1 MKIKSSERLQTDFS
15 ELIKTSGMIIN
26 DTTLPKL
33 NKIEGE
39 WEKFIKGKPINT
51 DIVPKLIYDSWQR
64 SMEYG
69 VDPYLNNR
77 ELAPE
82 EIRQQLL
89 DSKSLVN
96 KFGNIILGLQRM
108 AKKNGSVVQ
117 LFDEEARNIQV
128 LAFSNYYLRQELG
141 MKNIYLAPHDASEAN
156 VGTTSISIA
165 MHENKSVQVF
175 GPEHFN
181 KNLHGTYCSAAPI
194 HNSKGE
200 IIGALNIA
208 SYSYKQNKMDTLMLV
223 TFLARLLD
231 NISFTMDTLNEL
243 GTYDLAINRTIE
255 YLPQGIVYID
265 NNNEIKHY
273 NDKIVDMLG
282 IEKAN
287 AMEELAKFVTSLQG
301 YGVNDYIENKEISL
315 KTSGVKKTFFI
326 SSKRLFDNDSKY
338 EQRVILLEKAQK
350 SNDKSQGNEATYTFN
365 DLIGNNEAF
374 IDAKSMAEKIA
385 ESAASVLLFG
395 ESGSGKELFAQAIHN
410 ASLRKNRPFVAINC
424 GAIPFELVE
433 SELFGYDSG
442 AFTGAL
448 KGGKVGKLETA
459 YEGTLF
465 LDEIESMPLNIQV
478 KLLRALSTNKICR
491 VGGVKEIPIDIRLI
505 SATKKD
511 LLQESDDGNFRED
524 LYYRIST
531 FILNLPALR
540 DRKDDIPIL
549 AKYYIDKFSDDLN
562 LKEIKVDEEFYE
574 VLSYYYWRGNIRE
587 LRNVI
592 ERTMILLGKETKL
605 TKSYLPDKIIKAYNF
620 KNLKNKISLIKS
632 TKDDTSNLIKM
643 SEEIIIEKL
652 LRDENGNLSR
662 VAERMGISRPTL
674 NQKINGNEKLRNKVS
689 MLRANNTK

>member
-1 MKIKSSERLQTDFS
+1 MKVKGSERLQTDFS
-15 ELIKTSGMIIN
+15 ALINTSGLIIN

-51 DIVPKLIYDSWQR
+51 DIVPKLVYESWQR

-77 ELAPE
+77 ELTAE

-117 LFDEEARNIQV
+117 LFDKEARNIQV
-128 LAFSNYYLRQELG
+128 LAFSNYYLRQELD
-141 MKNIYLAPHDASEAN
+141 MKNIYLAPHDASEAT
-156 VGTTSISIA
+156 VGTTAIGIA

-223 TFLARLLD
+223 TFLARLFD

-255 YLPQGIVYID
+255 YLPQGIVYV
-265 NNNEIKHY
+265 NNDNEIKNY

-282 IEKAN
+282 IDRTN
-287 AMEELAKFVTSLQG
+287 AMDELARFVASLQG
-301 YGVNDYIENKEISL
+301 HGVNDYFENREISL
-315 KTSGVKKTFFI
+315 NISGSKKSFFV
-326 SSKRLFDNDSKY
+326 SSKKLFDSDSKY
-338 EQRVILLEKAQK
+338 GQKVILLENAQK
-350 SNDKSQGNEATYTFN
+350 SSDKLLGLEATYTFD

-374 IDAKSMAEKIA
+374 LEAKSLAEKIA
-385 ESAASVLLFG
+385 ESTASVLLFG
-395 ESGSGKELFAQAIHN
+395 ESGTGKELFAQSIHN
-410 ASLRKNRPFVAINC
+410 ASARRDKPFVAINC
-424 GAIPFELVE
+424 GAIPLELVE
-433 SELFGYDSG
+433 SEMFGYESG
-442 AFTGAL
+442 AFTGAA
-448 KGGKVGKLETA
+448 KGGKVGKLEIA
-459 YEGTLF
+459 YGGTLF
-465 LDEIESMPLNIQV
+465 LDEVESMPLNIQV
-478 KLLRALSTNKICR
+478 KLLRALSTSKICR

-511 LLQESDDGNFRED
+511 LLQESDEGNFRED

-531 FILNLPALR
+531 FTLNLPALR
-540 DRKDDIPIL
+540 ERKDDIPIL
-549 AKYYIDKFSDDLN
+549 AKYYIDKFSDDL
-562 LKEIKVDEEFYE
+562 KEIKVEEEFYE
-574 VLSYYYWRGNIRE
+574 ALTHYYWRGNIRE

-605 TKSYLPDKIIKAYNF
+605 TKSYLPEKILKAYNF
-620 KNLKNKISLIKS
+620 KDLKNKINLIKPP
-632 TKDDTSNLIKM
+632 KGDAGNLIKM

-652 LRDENGNLSR
+652 LSEENGNLSR

-674 NQKINGNEKLRNKVS
+674 NQKINSNKKLKNKVS
-689 MLRANNTK
+689 ELRKHKS